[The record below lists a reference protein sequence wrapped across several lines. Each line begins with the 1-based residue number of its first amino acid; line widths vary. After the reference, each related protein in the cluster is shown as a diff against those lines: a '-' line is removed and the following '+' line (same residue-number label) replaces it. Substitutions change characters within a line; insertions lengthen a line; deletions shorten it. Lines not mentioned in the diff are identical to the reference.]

1 MTDQAHATSLPGS
14 VAWVAERMGLVAIDG
29 SVRLEDLRSLT
40 VGSLLDAGYM
50 DDVQLGNFMTELS
63 RLLATGTTHMG
74 SVENRSVARPRK
86 RRSTGPTKAE
96 KRAMLSRQMLD
107 HLLAR
112 PGSTVDEV
120 ADALDVDVDDVTS
133 ASPSV
138 DWLILSAD
146 HLVETA
152 ASAESP
158 AVAATRARALAALQ
172 AASLL
177 VAPLSHQGYT
187 GLVRQGRVTGPSVA
201 RIVQLFGSWTSACA
215 EAGVRSGEPL
225 RRHYSR
231 TWTRT
236 DALGHVSAFLL
247 EPEYRGASNRYDQ
260 WRAARGSALTPSL
273 GTVRNVCGSRWNDVR
288 AAALRSLRSGWAHDG
303 TRV

>member
-1 MTDQAHATSLPGS
+1 
-14 VAWVAERMGLVAIDG
+14 MGLVAVDG
-29 SVRLEDLRSLT
+29 TVRYEDLRALT
-40 VGSLLDAGYM
+40 VGSLLDTGYM
-50 DDVQLGNFMTELS
+50 DAAQLGSFMADLS
-63 RLLATGTTHMG
+63 RVLGTGTTLLGPEEGRTGAH
-74 SVENRSVARPRK
+74 PRR

-96 KRAMLSRQMLD
+96 KRRALSGRMLEY
-107 HLLAR
+107 LLVQ
-112 PGSTVDEV
+112 PGSTLDEV
-120 ADALDVDVDDVTS
+120 ASALDVAVADVTHVS
-133 ASPSV
+133 SSV
-138 DWLILSAD
+138 DWLILSTD

-152 ASAESP
+152 VSAESA

-187 GLVRQGRVTGPSVA
+187 GLVRQGRVAGPSVA

-231 TWTRT
+231 TWTRE
-236 DALGHVSAFLL
+236 DALGYVSAFLL

-260 WRAARGSALTPSL
+260 WRATRGPSSAPSL

-288 AAALRSLRSGWAHDG
+288 AAALRSLRSTWDSE
-303 TRV
+303 RVLA